1 MKIWARKTVDAEFT
15 NEELELLIDAS
26 LNDNR
31 TEEACEL
38 LSNKFGGEGYMS
50 GDEIAYQAYDQDK
63 EKYNCGGFNDIDW

>member
-50 GDEIAYQAYDQDK
+50 GDEIAYQAYEYDE
-63 EKYNCGGFNDIDW
+63 EKYNCGRFTDIEW